1 MAANCIKKCTLSDA
15 YIVVLGVFCKKMHFV
30 DWLRSDIIPFE
41 KMKFEQKKRPIP
53 VNGYTWIDLNKFD
66 LLLNY
71 WASNIWAINFSSSSP
86 RTLRAMI
93 RFSPS
98 RMTV

>member
-1 MAANCIKKCTLSDA
+1 M
-15 YIVVLGVFCKKMHFV
+15 VVLGLFCKNLHFV
-30 DWLRSDIIPFE
+30 ECWMSDIISFV
-41 KMKFEQKKRPIP
+41 KKNCEQKKRPIP
-53 VNGYTWIDLNKFD
+53 VNGYTWIGLNKFD